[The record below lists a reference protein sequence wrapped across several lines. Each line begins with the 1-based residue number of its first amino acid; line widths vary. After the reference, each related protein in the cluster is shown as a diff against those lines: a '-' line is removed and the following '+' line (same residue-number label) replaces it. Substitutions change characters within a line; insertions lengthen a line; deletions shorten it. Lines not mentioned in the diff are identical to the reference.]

1 MDRPCIFLLL
11 TSHHIY
17 SRSFHELCKNSTN
30 EDATRGISESKR
42 IAKLIETN
50 QYLLSSLGVSHPSLG
65 DAIVQLSKSLYDE
78 CKSTTKLTGAGGGGC
93 CFTYLEEEEDRVGNA
108 GGLSV
113 NERLEN
119 VRRVIE
125 GHCEEYEF
133 KCLSSLV
140 GGDCVI

>member
-1 MDRPCIFLLL
+1 MYPNAIRC
-11 TSHHIY
+11 TGSM
-17 SRSFHELCKNSTN
+17 CNNSTN
-30 EDATRGISESKR
+30 DDATRTSESKR

-50 QYLLSSLGVSHPSLG
+50 QYLLSSLGVSHPSL

-93 CFTYLEEEEDRVGNA
+93 CFTYLEEEEDDNA
-108 GGLSV
+108 AGLSV
-113 NERLEN
+113 NERLDK

-133 KCLSSLV
+133 KCFTSLV
-140 GGDCVI
+140 GGDGVIWL